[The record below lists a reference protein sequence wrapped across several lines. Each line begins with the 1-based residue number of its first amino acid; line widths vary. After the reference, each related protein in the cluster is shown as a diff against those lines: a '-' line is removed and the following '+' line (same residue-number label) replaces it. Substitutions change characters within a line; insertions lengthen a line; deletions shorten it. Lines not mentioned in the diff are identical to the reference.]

1 MRVVAATLHEV
12 SWSIDG
18 RGAARGLI
26 SREGLVLEIRTA
38 TGGIGR
44 GEASPLPSTS
54 RETLGDVCVELTGA
68 MSVPPT
74 TPHPPNGERI
84 YGIYAAVPGVVSAA
98 VDGAA

>member
-1 MRVVAATLHEV
+1 MRVVAATLYDI

-26 SREGLVLEIRTA
+26 SREGLVC
-38 TGGIGR
+38 R

-54 RETLGDVCVELTGA
+54 RETLCDVRVEL

-74 TPHPPNGERI
+74 TSHPPNDERI
-84 YGIYAAVPGVVSAA
+84 YGIYSAAPGVVSA

>member
-1 MRVVAATLHEV
+1 MGVVATLHEV

-44 GEASPLPSTS
+44 GEAPVSSTHTSPSAS
-54 RETLGDVCVELTGA
+54 RDVLGSGDA

-74 TPHPPNGERI
+74 TPHPPNDERI
-84 YGIYAAVPGVVSAA
+84 YGIYVAAPGVVSAA
-98 VDGAA
+98 VDGAG

>member
-1 MRVVAATLHEV
+1 MRVVAATLYDI

-54 RETLGDVCVELTGA
+54 RETLGDVRVEL

-84 YGIYAAVPGVVSAA
+84 YGIYAAAPGVVSAA